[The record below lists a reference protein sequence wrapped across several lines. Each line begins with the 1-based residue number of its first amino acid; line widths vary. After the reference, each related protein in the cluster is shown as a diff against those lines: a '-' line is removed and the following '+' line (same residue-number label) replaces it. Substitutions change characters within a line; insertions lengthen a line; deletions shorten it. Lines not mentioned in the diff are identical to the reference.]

1 MDSLYTANP
10 VWIRKMDKLDFY
22 PFRRCSKRIDN
33 GTKAASCRMHET
45 DKRESHE
52 INSTVKVE
60 IQETELNNSNDFNGE
75 FIG

>member
-1 MDSLYTANP
+1 
-10 VWIRKMDKLDFY
+10 
-22 PFRRCSKRIDN
+22 
-33 GTKAASCRMHET
+33 MHET

>member
-1 MDSLYTANP
+1 
-10 VWIRKMDKLDFY
+10 MDKLDFY

-52 INSTVKVE
+52 INSTVNLHAPTNGRISINKSLLGALG
-60 IQETELNNSNDFNGE
+60 IPELRPPNRR
-75 FIG
+75 